1 MKQTYTTPKFAVA
14 KTQIRASLLAGSN
27 SRQNIPFT
35 GNKET
40 NSFDARIRQN
50 GLD

>member
-27 SRQNIPFT
+27 ARQNIPFT
-35 GNKET
+35 GNT

>member
-14 KTQIRASLLAGSN
+14 KTLIRASLLAGSN
-27 SRQNIPFT
+27 ARQNIPL